1 MGGVVRRWWIAVA
14 AMAVAGCAQTSR
26 VDESVTPAKLASSQ
40 KGVALIRVGSASP
53 TCLHSRVLLGTRSGE
68 GYKRGQVIMVANLR
82 SLAAS
87 QVAEVELD
95 PGEHHI
101 IGYSCVSENSQQKFV
116 SDPAGGQLMGTSY
129 ARFSVAAG
137 EIVNVGYFH
146 FGASKDGRSLFGRN
160 IRTDV
165 EITDWPLAEIERFKQ
180 QRPAMYAQMTT
191 RLMAVDGAPPPDEQA
206 RICEKWKALKAEG
219 KAADV
224 PPECGGA
231 VAAVKRTKG
240 RL

>member
-1 MGGVVRRWWIAVA
+1 MCVLRWVWVLAGV
-14 AMAVAGCAQTSR
+14 AVAGCAQTSR

-53 TCLHSRVLLGTRSGE
+53 TCAHTRVLLGTRAGD
-68 GYKRGQVIMVANLR
+68 GYRRGQVIMVANLR
-82 SLAAS
+82 SVTAS

-101 IGYSCVSENSQQKFV
+101 IGYSCVAENSQQKFV
-116 SDPAGGQLMGTSY
+116 SDPAGGQLMGTSF
-129 ARFSVAAG
+129 AHFTVAAG

-146 FGASKDGRSLFGRN
+146 FGASKDGRSVFGRAV
-160 IRTDV
+160 RTDV

-180 QRPAMYAQMTT
+180 QRPTIYAQMTT
-191 RLMAVDGAPPPDEQA
+191 RLMKVDGVPSAGEQA
-206 RICEKWKALKAEG
+206 KICEKWQALKADG
-219 KAADV
+219 KAGDV

-231 VAAVKRTKG
+231 APAVKRTKG
-240 RL
+240 KV

>member
-1 MGGVVRRWWIAVA
+1 MGWRGVLVLAGLA
-14 AMAVAGCAQTSR
+14 LAGCAQTSR
-26 VDESVTPAKLASSQ
+26 VDENVTPAKLASAQ

-53 TCLHSRVLLGTRSGE
+53 TCLHTRVLLGTRAGE

-82 SLAAS
+82 SITAS
-87 QVAEVELD
+87 QVAEVALE

-101 IGYSCVSENSQQKFV
+101 IGYSCVAQNSQQTFV

-146 FGASKDGRSLFGRN
+146 FGASKEGRSLFGRN
-160 IRTDV
+160 VRTDV

-180 QRPAMYAQMTT
+180 QRPTMYAQMTT
-191 RLMAVDGAPPPDEQA
+191 RLMTVGGVLAAGEQA
-206 RICEKWKALKAEG
+206 RICEKWQALKAEG

-231 VAAVKRTKG
+231 MAAVKKTKG